1 MKEVEVLLES
11 LADANAK
18 LTKAQNALFE
28 KEKEILEVKK
38 RRDTDQQLVA
48 STGSAVSMSAR
59 LDSLLKLWQGL
70 GTPADERIQ
79 IMAGLLD
86 SANPTPELIKR
97 YELAQAKL
105 TA

>member
-1 MKEVEVLLES
+1 MKEVELLLES
-11 LADANAK
+11 LADANSK
-18 LTKAQNALFE
+18 LTRAQNALFE

-38 RRDTDQQLVA
+38 RRDAEQQFA
-48 STGSAVSMSAR
+48 SSTGQTQSMSAR

-70 GTPADERIQ
+70 GTPADERVR